1 MEFFY
6 TPIITNH
13 LPVSRKPAPGK
24 IPEVKHLC
32 PKTNRVIAI
41 ETIEHEGK
49 DVYVSRIYKTKNS
62 KPIKTKFRKEL
73 VQLPSGRTT
82 IKVKRIA

>member
-6 TPIITNH
+6 TPIVTNH
-13 LPVSRKPAPGK
+13 LPVFRKPALGK
-24 IPEVKHLC
+24 IPEVRHLC
-32 PKTNRVIAI
+32 PKTNRIIAI

-49 DVYVSRIYKTKNS
+49 DVYVSKIYKSKNS
-62 KPIKTKFRKEL
+62 KPVKTKFRKEL
-73 VQLPSGRTT
+73 IQLPSGRTT